1 MIKMKHKQENTKVEA
16 KSIIVPE
23 LKAEDSVSDVH
34 FSSTASSDDYDLGNI
49 DQLSNT
55 LNEPIKQEGPTQN
68 SIREETEN
76 EGDRKDFENTTSKCN
91 SCDRNFSTKG
101 NLKTHIKTHHN
112 PDNQKAV
119 TYMCEHCVAAF
130 NTPCRLKK
138 HIKLRHSPERN
149 KENTSNRKS
158 RSFKCDHCEFAF
170 KTPRML
176 PKHCRTR
183 HGIILESDKIEQLA
197 KQYRNNKKAENKRM
211 TKEKE
216 LAEVPVQC
224 EVCSGI
230 FKSRRKL
237 RNHQRDVHT
246 EKNFQC
252 TSCVYKS
259 STQKQV
265 DSHYLKVHTDLKKE
279 ECTTCGGFFNHLKEH
294 YSRRHTERY
303 REICNVCGDV
313 FKNMRNH
320 LKRTACG
327 LGKKMEATIK
337 CELCSKAFTLKHGLQ
352 RHIKMIHDQIK
363 DCVCE
368 LCDYKTS
375 SKHNLELHQDS
386 MHKGIRRTKQTCPHC
401 DKMPYKLDWH
411 IKTYHSLD

>member
-1 MIKMKHKQENTKVEA
+1 
-16 KSIIVPE
+16 
-23 LKAEDSVSDVH
+23 
-34 FSSTASSDDYDLGNI
+34 LGKI

-55 LNEPIKQEGPTQN
+55 LNELIKQETQN
-68 SIREETEN
+68 SIRDKTEN
-76 EGDRKDFENTTSKCN
+76 EGIQKDLENTASICN
-91 SCDRNFSTKG
+91 VCDRNFSTKG

-119 TYMCEHCVAAF
+119 TNQCEHCVAAF
-130 NTPCRLKK
+130 DTPRRLKK
-138 HIKLRHSPERN
+138 HVKLRHSPETNR
-149 KENTSNRKS
+149 ENTSNTNNTNTKS
-158 RSFKCDHCEFAF
+158 RSFQCEHCEAAF
-170 KTPRML
+170 KTPRIL
-176 PKHCRTR
+176 QKHSRRR

-197 KQYRNNKKAENKRM
+197 RQYRNNKKAENKRLA
-211 TKEKE
+211 KEKE

-224 EVCSGI
+224 EVCSGM
-230 FKSRRKL
+230 FETKRKL
-237 RNHQRDVHT
+237 RNHQRDSHI

-252 TSCVYKS
+252 TMCVFRSY
-259 STQKQV
+259 TQKQV
-265 DSHYLKVHTDLKKE
+265 DSHHLKVHTDLKKE

-327 LGKKMEATIK
+327 LGRKMEAKFK

-352 RHIKMIHDQIK
+352 RHIKVVHEQVK

-368 LCDYKTS
+368 QCDYKTS
-375 SKHNLELHQDS
+375 SKSNLELHQDS
-386 MHKGIRRTKQTCPHC
+386 MHKGIRRTKQKCPHC
-401 DKMPYKLDWH
+401 DKTPYKLDWH
-411 IKTYHSLD
+411 IKTYHSLA